1 MKDQIQ
7 SPIANVSSLAQ
18 DQTRD
23 SADGFDWWGP
33 SPEQARKTTVGKP
46 KGLSDKTTTIKEAVH
61 EYVKDG
67 ISQMRLPM
75 TTH

>member
-33 SPEQARKTTVGKP
+33 SPEQARKTMVAKP
-46 KGLSDKTTTIKEAVH
+46 KGLTDKTTT
-61 EYVKDG
+61 
-67 ISQMRLPM
+67 L
-75 TTH
+75 